1 MTALS
6 EIERAL
12 ASGGDLNDIYD
23 ALQVMLKVEPD
34 NSAVW
39 YLLGGVF
46 RRKQQWQDAIS
57 AYNRAKMLD
66 PEGPADAAIES
77 IYDMI
82 RFSGNELVSQG

>member
-1 MTALS
+1 MTTLS

-12 ASGGDLNDIYD
+12 ASGSDLNDVYD
-23 ALQVMLKVEPD
+23 TIEGMLKTEPD
-34 NSAVW
+34 NSSLW

-46 RRKQQWQDAIS
+46 RRKGQWQDAIS

-77 IYDMI
+77 IYDMV
-82 RFSGNELVSQG
+82 RFSGHELVK